1 MFHRIFSKA
10 YDAILIADEN
20 NNILLVNKSFESLFE
35 VDYID
40 LVGKPVITNI
50 ISNEYKNVILSDT
63 QEGKSLEIEAL
74 RSDKSKFPV
83 DISISKIMYQDKL
96 SILYLSLIH
105 I

>member
-63 QEGKSLEIEAL
+63 QEEFTFCFFCIFCSFKS
-74 RSDKSKFPV
+74 
-83 DISISKIMYQDKL
+83 
-96 SILYLSLIH
+96 SL
-105 I
+105 